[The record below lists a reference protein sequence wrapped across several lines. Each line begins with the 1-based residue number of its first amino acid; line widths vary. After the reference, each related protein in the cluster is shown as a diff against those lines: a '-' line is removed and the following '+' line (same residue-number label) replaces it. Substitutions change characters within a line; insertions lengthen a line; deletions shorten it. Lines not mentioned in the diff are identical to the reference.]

1 VTIVRMLYFAAVR
14 ELVGIVEENLELPA
28 SVRSVA
34 DLPGY
39 LERAHP
45 VLEGRLRGVRIAV
58 NETFATADE
67 QLKDGD
73 VIALIPPV
81 AGG

>member
-1 VTIVRMLYFAAVR
+1 MLYFAAIRDLMGV
-14 ELVGIVEENLELPA
+14 VEETLELPE

-34 DLPGY
+34 DLPRY
-39 LERAHP
+39 LEQARP
-45 VLEGRLRGVRIAV
+45 VLRDKLRGVRIAV
-58 NETFATADE
+58 NETFADGS
-67 QLKDGD
+67 DPIGNGD